1 MDSGWITAPT
11 GRKLPRLCDARHISF
26 QVRNDCKQ
34 VTFSYMEATTRIT
47 KTTRRETAG
56 ELSLKLGA
64 FLLRVMGGGSGEVF
78 RMIDESGITFSQMK
92 VLVELE
98 AADEDARTV
107 TALSEELGISAASAS
122 RAADGLVRKKL
133 ATRVEDPDDRRVR
146 RLAPTA
152 KGRDLADRII
162 SARLAGLEDFAGSLD
177 RDERQKLEAALD
189 ALLKRPEIAEIYT
202 NYERKV
208 SR

>member
-1 MDSGWITAPT
+1 
-11 GRKLPRLCDARHISF
+11 
-26 QVRNDCKQ
+26 
-34 VTFSYMEATTRIT
+34 MEAATRERKKSGPGRTT
-47 KTTRRETAG
+47 G
-56 ELSLKLGA
+56 ELAIKLGA
-64 FLLRVMGGGSGEVF
+64 FLLRCMSGGSSEVF
-78 RMIDESGITFSQMK
+78 RMIDESGLTFSQMK

-107 TALSEELGISAASAS
+107 TALSEELGFSAASAS

-152 KGRDLADRII
+152 KGRELADRII
-162 SARLAGLEDFAGSLD
+162 SARLAGLEEFTDSLEV
-177 RDERQKLEAALD
+177 DERRKLEAALD
-189 ALLKRPEIAEIYT
+189 ALLVRPEIAEIYAT
-202 NYERKV
+202 YERRV

>member
-1 MDSGWITAPT
+1 
-11 GRKLPRLCDARHISF
+11 
-26 QVRNDCKQ
+26 
-34 VTFSYMEATTRIT
+34 MEATTRIT

-78 RMIDESGITFSQMK
+78 RMIDESGLTFSQMK

-107 TALSEELGISAASAS
+107 TALSDELGISPPSAS

-133 ATRVEDPDDRRVR
+133 ATRVEDRDDRRVR
-146 RLAPTA
+146 RLALTSR
-152 KGRDLADRII
+152 GRDLADRII
-162 SARLAGLEDFAGSLD
+162 SARLAGLEDFTDSLGA
-177 RDERQKLEAALD
+177 DERRKLEAALD
-189 ALLKRPEIAEIYT
+189 ALLKRPEIAEIYRT
-202 NYERKV
+202 YERKA
-208 SR
+208 RR